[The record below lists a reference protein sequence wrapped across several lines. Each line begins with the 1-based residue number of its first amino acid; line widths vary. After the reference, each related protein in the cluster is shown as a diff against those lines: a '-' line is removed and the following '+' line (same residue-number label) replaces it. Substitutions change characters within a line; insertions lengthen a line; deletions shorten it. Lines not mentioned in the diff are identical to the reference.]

1 MNKEKLIKQLFVGK
15 VSEVIGVDKTMELLK
30 EATEAINGSDSKS
43 KSENQITP
51 EIIERL
57 GLIKTDAAN
66 GVSFSADCTFW
77 KVGDTGIWLTDYNI
91 SWKPD
96 MNDISEA
103 NLLNHE
109 DSVFV
114 FNRKSGIQMKISY
127 EVLVCDTAI
136 DTIKSQF
143 K

>member
-1 MNKEKLIKQLFVGK
+1 M
-15 VSEVIGVDKTMELLK
+15 
-30 EATEAINGSDSKS
+30 
-43 KSENQITP
+43 NQITP
-51 EIIERL
+51 EIIEHL
-57 GLIKTDAAN
+57 GLIKTDATD
-66 GVSFSADCTFW
+66 GVSFAADCTFW

-96 MNDISEA
+96 INDISEA

-109 DSVFV
+109 NCVFV

-127 EVLVCDTAI
+127 EVVACDNAI
-136 DTIKSQF
+136 DIIKSYF